1 MRRICNFCLLYA
13 LFFLWLTALFVES
26 QRANDEKEILLQFK
40 GNITRDPYNSL
51 STWIPTAG
59 ISPCEFSGVFCNSAG
74 FVERIVLWNTSLS
87 GVLSPALSGLRS
99 LRILTLYGN
108 QFTGSIPN
116 EYSELVTLWK
126 INVSSNALSGSI
138 PEFIGDLGNIRFLDL
153 SRNGF
158 VGEIPS
164 ALFKFCFK
172 TKFVSFAH
180 NALSGSI
187 PLSIVNCRNL
197 EGFDFSFNNLT
208 GELPPGICDVP
219 LLRYLSLRSNVLTG
233 NVQEEIETC
242 QRLIFLDLSS
252 NEFTGLAP
260 FRVVGLQNM
269 TYFNVSKNDFRGEIT
284 EFETC
289 SERLEIFDVSDNG
302 LDGVIPLSIAKCIN
316 LVLFNV
322 GFNRLN
328 GSIPVEITQLK
339 RLLVVNLGSNPIG
352 GMIPPG
358 FGSIELLLVLDFHN
372 LNLSGPVSAD
382 ISNCKFLR
390 ELDIS
395 GNGLNGE
402 IPSTLSN
409 ITSLEVLDLHSNHF
423 NGSIPDTFGN
433 FSMLKLLDLSGNDLS
448 GTIPASL
455 GKLSNL
461 SHLNLSSNSL
471 FGPIPSMPTIQE
483 FGPSPFLNNSGLCG
497 PPLQNSCNVT
507 ESSKRNKLL
516 SNSVIVAIVAAALI
530 LIGVCA
536 VSIMNIKARAGAET
550 RTEAVVIESTPLGSS
565 STDSS
570 VKIGKLVLFS
580 KTLPSKY
587 EDWVAGT
594 RALLDKEFLIGGG
607 CIGVVYRTNFEGGVS
622 IAVKKLQTLGRIRSQ
637 DEFEQEI
644 GRLANLRHPSLVP
657 LQGYYWSPSM
667 KLILS
672 EFCPNG
678 SLDQNLHGVDHPG
691 TSTNVGNTEL
701 DWSRRFRIAIG
712 IARALSYLHHD
723 CKPPILHFSIKA
735 SNILLTEN
743 YEPKLSDYGLG
754 KFLPIL
760 DPRAS
765 TRLNNAPGYVAP
777 ELLQSLGVS
786 EKVDLYSFGVILLEL
801 VTGKKPV
808 IFLSN
813 EVMALRD
820 HVRNLVDVGR
830 ASDCFDANLRDP
842 PESEL
847 IQVMKLGLICTA
859 EAPSRRP
866 SMAEVVQVLESIR
879 NGADSDSS

>member
-1 MRRICNFCLLYA
+1 MTRFPNFCILFLLWFTVK
-13 LFFLWLTALFVES
+13 LVDS
-26 QRANDEKEILLQFK
+26 QQANEKEILLQFK
-40 GNITRDPYNSL
+40 GNITNDPYNSL
-51 STWIPTAG
+51 STWV
-59 ISPCEFSGVFCNSAG
+59 SSSSSCDFSGVFCNSVG
-74 FVERIVLWNTSLS
+74 LVERIVLWNTSLS

-99 LRILTLYGN
+99 LRILTLFGN

-116 EYSELVTLWK
+116 EYSELSTLWK
-126 INVSSNALSGSI
+126 INVSSNALSGLI

-158 VGEIPS
+158 VGGIPS

-208 GELPPGICDVP
+208 GGLPPGICDVP
-219 LLRYLSLRSNVLTG
+219 LLRYLSLRSNVLSG
-233 NVQEEIETC
+233 SVQEEIETC
-242 QRLIFLDLSS
+242 QRLSFLDLSS
-252 NEFTGLAP
+252 NGFSGLAP
-260 FRVVGLQNM
+260 FRVIGLQNM
-269 TYFNVSKNDFRGEIT
+269 TYFNVSWNEFTGRIP
-284 EFETC
+284 EFESC
-289 SERLEIFDVSDNG
+289 SQWLEIFDASGNG
-302 LDGVIPLSIAKCIN
+302 FDGVIPLSITKCVN
-316 LVLFNV
+316 LLLFDV

-328 GSIPVEITQLK
+328 GSIPVEITRL
-339 RLLVVNLGSNPIG
+339 RSLLVVNLGSNSIS
-352 GMIPPG
+352 GMIPVG

-372 LNLSGPVSAD
+372 LNLFGPVPDD
-382 ISNCKFLR
+382 ISNCKLLR
-390 ELDIS
+390 ELDVS
-395 GNGLNGE
+395 GNGLEGE

-423 NGSIPDTFGN
+423 NGSIPDTLGN

-448 GTIPASL
+448 STIPVSL

-471 FGPIPSMPTIQE
+471 SGPIPPTLQA
-483 FGPSPFLNNSGLCG
+483 FGPSPFLNNPGLCG
-497 PPLQNSCNVT
+497 PPLQNSCNGT
-507 ESSKRNKLL
+507 APSSKRNKVL

-536 VSIMNIKARAGAET
+536 VSIMNIKARGLESRNET
-550 RTEAVVIESTPLGSS
+550 VIVESTPLGSS

-594 RALLDKEFLIGGG
+594 KALLDKEFLIGSG

-622 IAVKKLQTLGRIRSQ
+622 IAVKKLQTLGRIRTQ
-637 DEFEQEI
+637 DEFEHEI

-678 SLDQNLHGVDHPG
+678 SLDQNLHGVDYPG
-691 TSTNVGNTEL
+691 TSTNVGNSEL
-701 DWSRRFRIAIG
+701 HWSRRFHIAIG
-712 IARALSYLHHD
+712 IARALSYLHHY

-735 SNILLTEN
+735 SNILLDEH

-760 DPRAS
+760 DPNAS

-777 ELLQSLGVS
+777 ELLQSLRVS
-786 EKVDLYSFGVILLEL
+786 EKVDVYSFGVILLEL

-820 HVRNLVDVGR
+820 HVRNRVEVGR
-830 ASDCFDANLRDP
+830 ASDCFDSNLRDS
-842 PESEL
+842 PENEL
-847 IQVMKLGLICTA
+847 IQVMKLGLISTS
-859 EAPSRRP
+859 EDPSRRP

-879 NGADSDSS
+879 NGAES